1 KTIMCLTVLIVVL
14 FEGHRLESQNGLAGF
29 VHRLNV
35 VFEAPGRRGDAHH
48 VKLIDKY
55 CFLGANVANRL
66 IEDTADEARVIK
78 GSKRACTRH
87 VDCDAVIDAC
97 PQTGASLVTDSDV
110 ETTIYVVI
118 ERVIAER
125 CVKG

>member
-35 VFEAPGRRGDAHH
+35 VFEAPGRGGDAHH

-55 CFLGANVANRL
+55 CFLGANVANWL
-66 IEDTADEARVIK
+66 IEDTADEAGVIK
-78 GSKRACTRH
+78 DSKRTCARH

-97 PQTGASLVTDSDV
+97 SQTGAGLVTDSDV
-110 ETTIYVVI
+110 ITAVYVEIESVI
-118 ERVIAER
+118 T
-125 CVKG
+125 